1 MALHSL
7 EDHKK
12 AERKQE
18 PGRKSRLLS
27 LLLLILS
34 LLILAYPVVST
45 LWNDYQNSEI
55 ARKYEEE
62 LSKVESPDV
71 FADLLRRAEEYNDH
85 LDATGHHY
93 RPEDPEDPEYQDY
106 KSQLLPSE
114 RSSVMARI
122 TIPDIG
128 VDLPVYHG
136 TTDNVLYRGAGHMY
150 GSDLPIGGEG
160 STSAITA
167 HTGMVNASMF
177 DNLGKLEEGQPVYI
191 NVLGETL
198 RYRMT
203 GSEVVKPDD
212 YDAVT
217 YEEGMDKLV
226 LITCTPYGINSDRLL
241 VTAVRDTTPI
251 GEDEVPGGWR
261 IQLSWWMKLD
271 LAIIGL
277 IILIALWSSLYR
289 KRKQKQAEE
298 DQPEAQALV

>member
-1 MALHSL
+1 MATHTL
-7 EDHKK
+7 ERRRK
-12 AERKQE
+12 AHRKQST
-18 PGRKSRLLS
+18 GRKSRLLS
-27 LLLLILS
+27 LILLLLS
-34 LLILAYPVVST
+34 LALLAYPVVST

-55 ARKYEEE
+55 AQKYEEE
-62 LSKVESPDV
+62 LSRVESPDV
-71 FADLLRRAEEYNDH
+71 FADLWSRAEEYNDH
-85 LDATGHHY
+85 LDTAGHHY
-93 RPEDPEDPEYQDY
+93 RPEDPEDPEYLDY

-122 TIPDIG
+122 SIPDIG

-150 GSDLPIGGEG
+150 GSDLPLGGEG
-160 STSAITA
+160 NTAAITA

-177 DNLGKLEEGQPVYI
+177 DNLGKLEERQPVYI

-217 YEEGMDKLV
+217 YEDGVDKLV

-241 VTAVRDTTPI
+241 VTAVRDTSPI
-251 GEDEVPGGWR
+251 TADELPGGWR
-261 IQLSWWMKLD
+261 PQLSWWMKLD
-271 LAIIGL
+271 LALIATIIA
-277 IILIALWSSLYR
+277 IALWSSLYR